1 MYLAS
6 VDIKTVF
13 DVPRPTPTAN
23 NMGDQEVHGWITAAS
38 EREMAGLEGQATFED
53 VHGSRQFARCIRQQ
67 SAEAPWPSLKN
78 DNADLVRKKMGLHLE
93 TCQAGDHQICSFAW
107 ADNF

>member
-1 MYLAS
+1 MWHGEKRTTMHLAS
-6 VDIKTVF
+6 VDIKMVF
-13 DVPRPTPTAN
+13 DVARPKPIAN

-67 SAEAPWPSLKN
+67 SAEAPRLWLTM
-78 DNADLVRKKMGLHLE
+78 AM
-93 TCQAGDHQICSFAW
+93 QIL
-107 ADNF
+107 